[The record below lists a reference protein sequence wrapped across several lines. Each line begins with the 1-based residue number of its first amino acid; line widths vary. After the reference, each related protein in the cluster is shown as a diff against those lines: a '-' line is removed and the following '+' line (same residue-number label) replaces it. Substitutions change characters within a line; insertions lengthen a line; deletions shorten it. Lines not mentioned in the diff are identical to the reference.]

1 MGIAIA
7 IVAALAAGII
17 GLAAR
22 KPDQVQYQRKTTVEA
37 PPDAILPF
45 IVDFRR
51 WTSWSPWER
60 LDPNMKKTYGG
71 PAEGP
76 GAIYAWE
83 GDRKVGS
90 GRMEIT
96 DVESPSRVA
105 IKLDFIKPFR
115 VSNITT
121 FTLTPANDGTEVTWT
136 MTGPN
141 PFISK
146 VFGMFMDMDAMIGRD
161 FEAGLA
167 SLKSAAEQQGSH

>member
-22 KPDQVQYQRKTTVEA
+22 KPDQVQYQRRTTVQA

-71 PAEGP
+71 AAEGT
-76 GAIYAWE
+76 GATYAWE

-121 FTLTPANDGTEVTWT
+121 FTLTPVNDGTEVTWT

-161 FEAGLA
+161 FDAGLA
-167 SLKSAAEQQGSH
+167 SLKFVVEQQGSH